1 MIDRKAKAAELHSNR
16 YTCSQAVACAF
27 CDVVDVDEETM
38 KVIVRKYSGG
48 AYKVCGAVM

>member
-38 KVIVRKYSGG
+38 KVAEKPFEIMQQF
-48 AYKVCGAVM
+48 AD